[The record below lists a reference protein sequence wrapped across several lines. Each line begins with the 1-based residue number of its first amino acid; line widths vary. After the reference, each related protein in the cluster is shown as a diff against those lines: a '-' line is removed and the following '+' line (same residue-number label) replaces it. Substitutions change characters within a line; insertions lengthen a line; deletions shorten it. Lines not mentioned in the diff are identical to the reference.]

1 MSGSHVTVS
10 TQIPQDVFQVL
21 QAQGLYR
28 DALAIRSQELLAMRF
43 YQDRVL
49 SLGKAARLAGMG
61 KQQFIDFLSTNQVS
75 VINLTEDEFAAEIET
90 VDSLSAESQV

>member
-1 MSGSHVTVS
+1 MSASHVTVS

-28 DALAIRSQELLAMRF
+28 DALAARSQELLAVRF

-90 VDSLSAESQV
+90 VNSLAAES